1 MVFQPVP
8 INLSLSLSLHV
19 TCSTWVDMDWHGLLK
34 GAIWSITASAGR
46 VVRSESDAAR
56 ARRRAARAER
66 ARRQAQAEATRNA
79 KVTEVKFFQVVFR
92 IV

>member
-1 MVFQPVP
+1 MFQPTCRFQCHFMWRVP
-8 INLSLSLSLHV
+8 LEL
-19 TCSTWVDMDWHGLLK
+19 TWLK
-34 GAIWSITASAGR
+34 GASAGR

-79 KVTEVKFFQVVFR
+79 KVTEVMFLSIGF
-92 IV
+92 